1 MNENKEK
8 RIQLLENKYKEIN
21 KQLDELKDFIKAK
34 FNNEIIFNII

>member
-34 FNNEIIFNII
+34 FNNEII